1 MIIKDLNFSYGEKVI
16 FNGFNMEI
24 KHGSTTAIMGG
35 SGTGKTTLVNCIC
48 SQLDYDGEIIFDSG
62 NSKIAYVFQQPRL
75 IPSMSVED
83 NIKFV
88 LPKGMDKDEINNKVN
103 EVIDNLQLADCR
115 KSYPSRI
122 SGGQASRVAI
132 ARALVTEADILI
144 FDEPFKGLDISL
156 KRDIIKLLISLIKGK
171 SVIFITHDP
180 EEALAIADSV
190 YVFERKEGE
199 GVSVKGK
206 LDIEQNSEI
215 RDMYGDYINKLRQ
228 KLYEVL

>member
-88 LPKGMDKDEINNKVN
+88 LPNGMDKDEINNKVN

-132 ARALVTEADILI
+132 ARALVIEADILI

-190 YVFERKEGE
+190 YVFDRKDGE
-199 GVSVKGK
+199 GVSIKGK
-206 LDIEQNSEI
+206 LEIEQNSEI

>member
-103 EVIDNLQLADCR
+103 EVIDYLQLADCR

-132 ARALVTEADILI
+132 ARALVIEADILI

-171 SVIFITHDP
+171 NVIFITHDP

-199 GVSVKGK
+199 GVSVKGE